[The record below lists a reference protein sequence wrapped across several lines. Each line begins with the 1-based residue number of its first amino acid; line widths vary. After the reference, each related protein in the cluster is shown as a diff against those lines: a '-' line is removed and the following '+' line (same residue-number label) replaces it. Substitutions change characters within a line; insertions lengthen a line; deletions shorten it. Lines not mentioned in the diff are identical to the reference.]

1 MKNGNHSHTSRWN
14 KVLSLILAGSMMFS
28 TGSMQVLAEST
39 ESAQTQA
46 AEMAAPETSAPETAA
61 PETAAPETSAPETA
75 APETSAPETAAPET
89 SAPETNAPETASPET
104 ASSETPSTVSTE
116 TNATEKPSAASE
128 SETAS
133 EPESETSTEEQA
145 LQLRKELEDGT
156 VITVSAPAGALPEG
170 TELKVDPEDLK
181 KSASPVLDAMGYGAL
196 VDQLDD
202 VEDLSKLIASYT
214 ISFVKDGQETA
225 PKSAVSVKIENTPV
239 DMTRFGGN
247 YLNLWKI
254 KDGKAEKI
262 ATSESGSTTIDF
274 EMDQKMQVAIAGV
287 KPSGST
293 GRRGPRKAMAA
304 GSRPKTGVDWF
315 DNTVISVSSHITA
328 EKPKISVDSDG
339 KALEDGTYSGTLT
352 ASIPASEMF
361 GWLGAHLNDTIMN
374 TKVSDF
380 YPHGDGKNI
389 IGGVVMEAAFPAG
402 TVIGDVTVDKGT
414 NAFSKYALHAGTFS
428 ISNEK
433 SSGCTGDTYT
443 NKLSYNGES
452 NAESIFLTFTDQNFE
467 GIYSTYNSN
476 PGAIVTITIPYSFTL
491 KAGDVLPGQATVQ
504 GQTWSHITRNQ
515 NPAYI
520 YSDVFSGDIAEAES
534 SEPAAVYSAVYQF
547 VSADGT
553 ALPQAVLDR
562 LPSDADDEGNA
573 KTYSSVDELE
583 KANPIALTDDQKTY
597 TDTSVN
603 PAGRVWTTEGF
614 GEPAV
619 DEDKHTVTYTATWSY
634 QDLEAVTYTAVYQF
648 ASADGTALPQAVL
661 DCLPSDVDDEG
672 NAKTYSSVDELEKAN
687 PIALTDDQKIYID
700 TVANP
705 DGRVWTTEGFG
716 APAVDEDKHTVTYTA
731 VWSYTDPKVETHTSS
746 IVLGGDILIGK
757 DSGNSAVHKV
767 KTGDSLAY
775 TGRLDVTPI
784 INQIKEIASGRESM
798 MSSISTK
805 DVSSTFT
812 ASLTAP
818 EGLQI
823 DADAAK
829 TATLTDNNLFKVS
842 GVTVNGRTV
851 TVTMILK
858 KEYTVFKDLFD
869 DVTSVP
875 STLDV
880 TVPGYS
886 ISATAPAG
894 TQYTVTGE
902 LTGSFSATATASS
915 TVSAEASAA
924 DASTARKA
932 LAKAPASVRRVDKYQ
947 FTWHAE
953 QTAEG
958 KDYLLKDDADS
969 KAIQYTVEVEKN
981 APEDVSGSVV
991 LGGDI
996 LIGNDTEHDA
1006 IHMVKTG
1013 ESYAYIGRLNVKPIT
1028 DQIKEMA
1035 KGYEDRMSSISTSGV
1050 SSTFTATLTAP
1061 AGLQID
1067 EDAAKK
1073 ATLTDNKLFKV
1084 SGVKVDGRTVTV
1096 TMILKND
1103 NYTSFE
1109 DLYNDVTSV
1118 SDLLDVTVPGYS
1130 IGSTTPAGT
1139 QYTVT
1144 GTVEGSFTGTAEIAE
1159 ANKTRNYDYTWKA
1172 EQTAEGKD
1180 YLLKDDA
1187 DSKAIQYTVE
1197 VKKNDPENVTGSVA
1211 LGGDILIGDDTEH
1224 DAIHMVKT
1232 GESYAY
1238 IGRLNVKPIT
1248 DQIKEMAKGYEDR
1261 MSSISTSGV
1270 SSTFTATLTAPEGLQ
1285 IDPAAAKKA
1294 TLTDNKL
1301 FKVSGVKVDGRTV
1314 TVTMILKNDNYTS
1327 FEDLYNDVTSVSDL
1341 LDVTVPG
1348 YSIGSTPPAGRQYT
1362 VTGTVEEAL
1371 PVPQRLRR
1379 PIRQEITI
1387 IPGKQSRQ
1395 QKARTTF

>member
-262 ATSESGSTTIDF
+262 AASESGSTTIDF

-433 SSGCTGDTYT
+433 SSDCTGDTYT

-614 GEPAV
+614 G
-619 DEDKHTVTYTATWSY
+619 
-634 QDLEAVTYTAVYQF
+634 
-648 ASADGTALPQAVL
+648 
-661 DCLPSDVDDEG
+661 
-672 NAKTYSSVDELEKAN
+672 
-687 PIALTDDQKIYID
+687 
-700 TVANP
+700 
-705 DGRVWTTEGFG
+705 
-716 APAVDEDKHTVTYTA
+716 APAVDEDKYTVTYTA

-958 KDYLLKDDADS
+958 KDYLLKDDADR

-1061 AGLQID
+1061 
-1067 EDAAKK
+1067 
-1073 ATLTDNKLFKV
+1073 
-1084 SGVKVDGRTVTV
+1084 
-1096 TMILKND
+1096 
-1103 NYTSFE
+1103 
-1109 DLYNDVTSV
+1109 
-1118 SDLLDVTVPGYS
+1118 
-1130 IGSTTPAGT
+1130 
-1139 QYTVT
+1139 
-1144 GTVEGSFTGTAEIAE
+1144 
-1159 ANKTRNYDYTWKA
+1159 
-1172 EQTAEGKD
+1172 
-1180 YLLKDDA
+1180 
-1187 DSKAIQYTVE
+1187 
-1197 VKKNDPENVTGSVA
+1197 
-1211 LGGDILIGDDTEH
+1211 
-1224 DAIHMVKT
+1224 
-1232 GESYAY
+1232 
-1238 IGRLNVKPIT
+1238 
-1248 DQIKEMAKGYEDR
+1248 
-1261 MSSISTSGV
+1261 
-1270 SSTFTATLTAPEGLQ
+1270 EGLQ

-1301 FKVSGVKVDGRTV
+1301 FKVSDVTVSGKTVKV
-1314 TVTMILKNDNYTS
+1314 TMTLKNDSYTS
-1327 FEDLYNDVTSVSDL
+1327 FKDLYDDVTSVSDT

-1348 YSIGSTPPAGRQYT
+1348 YSIGSTTPAGTRYT
-1362 VTGTVEEAL
+1362 VTGTVEGSFDGTAEVKEANKSRKYHYTWKAEQIPEGKDNIL
-1371 PVPQRLRR
+1371 KDDSDLKKIWYTVKVKKNDPENADGTAYLVSISTGSSTDADGTRRTWFALTNRKPIPETPPGETPENGSENSNEGATLGTINGADETLNGVKTGDDAQMNLWLVLFIAAGGVLVLWGIVGLRR
-1379 PIRQEITI
+1379 
-1387 IPGKQSRQ
+1387 K
-1395 QKARTTF
+1395 